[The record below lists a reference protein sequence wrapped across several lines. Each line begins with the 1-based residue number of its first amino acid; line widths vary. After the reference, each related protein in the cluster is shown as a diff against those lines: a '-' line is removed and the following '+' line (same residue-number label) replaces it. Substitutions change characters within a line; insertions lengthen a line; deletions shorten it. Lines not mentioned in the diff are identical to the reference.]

1 MSKYKLIYLLSVNYT
16 EGKGAMFLTKEE
28 SHQVLGCS
36 HIALSEIGE
45 WVEWVEE
52 DTKRGYNRVF
62 HDKIRFAY
70 M

>member
-1 MSKYKLIYLLSVNYT
+1 MSKYNFIYLLSVNYA
-16 EGKGAMFLTKEE
+16 EGKGTIFLTKEE

-45 WVEWVEE
+45 WVEVNNES
-52 DTKRGYNRVF
+52 GYNRVF
-62 HDKIRFAY
+62 HDNIRLTY

>member
-1 MSKYKLIYLLSVNYT
+1 MSNYKLIYILSVNYT

-28 SHQVLGCS
+28 SRQVLGCS

-45 WVEWVEE
+45 GVEWAEE
-52 DTKRGYNRVF
+52 DAKRGYSRVF
-62 HDKIRFAY
+62 HDNIRLTS